1 MSISLDYCYRKV
13 QKWWP
18 SLLSDLASF
27 SYCYFWKVASFRKLL
42 LLVAKMHIVH
52 GLYEATI
59 IMKTSTLFIW
69 RKLFHVIAFEKRYSK
84 EYCLITV
91 WVSTHK
97 RKTFWNKEKV
107 MYLSELHKET
117 SKFVMTVKKC
127 TLDQVGKACCNY
139 NFRDF

>member
-1 MSISLDYCYRKV
+1 MTLITFGFSIL
-13 QKWWP
+13 
-18 SLLSDLASF
+18 F
-27 SYCYFWKVASFRKLL
+27 LL
-42 LLVAKMHIVH
+42 LLLEGCFFQEVATFGSQNAYRTWAVRSDNNHENINTFY
-52 GLYEATI
+52 LEE
-59 IMKTSTLFIW
+59 
-69 RKLFHVIAFEKRYSK
+69 VISCYCFWKKYSK

-127 TLDQVGKACCNY
+127 ILDQVGKACCNY